1 MSRKSGRQTIQAH
14 FSCRAVLF
22 SMLACFCPLFSFSA
36 AQAETRSL
44 RLYYVHTRERA
55 EIVFKKDGRY
65 VQSGL
70 KKLNYFLR
78 DWRRNEPTVMDPHLF
93 DVVWQIYRLSG
104 SNDYIHVVS
113 AYRAPATNSM
123 LRARSSSS
131 GVAKNSQHTLG
142 KAMDFYIPDV
152 TLSRLRQIG
161 MKQQSGGVGYY
172 PASGSPFIHVDVGNV
187 RHWPRMNRH
196 DLLALFPNGRTIHIP
211 SDGVPLS
218 GYVQAMADYKARK
231 GLPPQIMVAEAK
243 ENKQNGNPFPSLFG
257 RKQDKVTPLVPQVKP
272 QTPQEET
279 MIAQLPEHN
288 VPVPGFAGQADIE
301 EIEDETAP
309 LVAENSVTL
318 PRNIPVPDTKPFTV
332 AAIKQ
337 KTPETALAAI
347 AAGLSPDVPIPGVKP
362 LGLAATA
369 PAAQAAPLA
378 LALVEQP
385 LPQAVPLPQLRPVET
400 PVQKKDAVGE
410 LIKQIEVIPV
420 PADDFS
426 PAATRPAQ
434 QGRSTLQ
441 LVTMDTDTGS
451 KTGRLNH
458 QAQNTTH
465 RLRNVTQQAVVGEA
479 AATLSGDDVLPLP
492 QAISAYGWQH
502 RQDYA
507 D

>member
-1 MSRKSGRQTIQAH
+1 MNRKSGRQTIQAH
-14 FSCRAVLF
+14 FSCRTALL
-22 SMLACFCPLFSFSA
+22 SMLVCFCPLFSFSA

-44 RLYYVHTRERA
+44 KLYYVHTRERA

-78 DWRRNEPTVMDPHLF
+78 DWRRNEPTTMDPHLF

-104 SNDYIHVVS
+104 SKDYIHVVS
-113 AYRAPATNSM
+113 AYRAPATNDM
-123 LRARSSSS
+123 LRTRSSSS

-218 GYVQAMADYKARK
+218 GYAQAMVDYKARK
-231 GLPPQIMVAEAK
+231 GLPPQIMMAEAK
-243 ENKQNGNPFPSLFG
+243 ENRQNGSPFPSLFG
-257 RKQDKVTPLVPQVKP
+257 RRQDQVAPLVPQIKP

-279 MIAQLPEHN
+279 AVAQLPENN
-288 VPVPGFAGQADIE
+288 VPLPVFAPA
-301 EIEDETAP
+301 A
-309 LVAENSVTL
+309 
-318 PRNIPVPDTKPFTV
+318 DTKPFTV
-332 AAIKQ
+332 AAITQ
-337 KTPETALAAI
+337 DTPETALAAI
-347 AAGLSPDVPIPGVKP
+347 AKVLPHDIPVPGVKP
-362 LGLAATA
+362 PDLAAAA

-385 LPQAVPLPQLRPVET
+385 LPRAVPLPQLRPIQT
-400 PVQKKDAVGE
+400 PVQKKDAVGD

-420 PADDFS
+420 PVDDFS
-426 PAATRPAQ
+426 LIAVKPAQ
-434 QGRSTLQ
+434 QGRSPLQ
-441 LVTMDTDTGS
+441 LVTMGTDSRG
-451 KTGRLNH
+451 KTGRLNR
-458 QAQNTTH
+458 QAQNTAP

-479 AATLSGDDVLPLP
+479 AATLSGGDVLPPP
-492 QAISAYGWQH
+492 QAISAYGRQH
-502 RQDYA
+502 RRDYT